1 MVLAMESITCFAK
14 THKSGSTL
22 ASPDSHTSCGAN
34 MTIQTLSR
42 KRITRPFAFED
53 LPLND
58 KGKRVEPESW
68 GPIYSKPKPP
78 PKRVN
83 DETRI
88 PTNCA
93 SGQKGQFDAAKHR
106 AKLAAEFAAD
116 AAADRLAWATG
127 KLSVDRHGMHGDIHH
142 AYAQAMDTK
151 AARLARE
158 AVRKPHY
165 VLRDGSWRLAA

>member
-1 MVLAMESITCFAK
+1 MPVTNLE
-14 THKSGSTL
+14 
-22 ASPDSHTSCGAN
+22 
-34 MTIQTLSR
+34 
-42 KRITRPFAFED
+42 RITRPFAFED

-106 AKLAAEFAAD
+106 AKIKAEFAA
-116 AAADRLAWATG
+116 AAATAKRQWSNGDKITG
-127 KLSVDRHGMHGDIHH
+127 FAVGEHH
-142 AYAQAMDTK
+142 LRIEDVYEAAMVQK
-151 AARLARE
+151 RARE
-158 AVRKPHY
+158 
-165 VLRDGSWRLAA
+165 LRLAA